1 MQVAGRTLSPSHQV
15 AQRKGDGFLRV
26 AHPVHGGGVD
36 PIDAQLQRAM
46 NRGDRGFI
54 VLFAS
59 AKFPTCPTDCPG
71 SEADGCDGQV

>member
-1 MQVAGRTLSPSHQV
+1 MRNAKATASSEWPI
-15 AQRKGDGFLRV
+15 
-26 AHPVHGGGVD
+26 PVHGGGVD

-71 SEADGCDGQV
+71 CEAV